1 MVQVKFEEHKN
12 AQASINYYTDGTI
25 ALQSYSTIV
34 VEVRTGWV
42 YVNGLYSATTR
53 KHIGWFA
60 RMLNLTYQDL
70 KHFYEN
76 DMIYNIYTGEIK
88 GKQ

>member
-1 MVQVKFEEHKN
+1 MVQVRFEEHKN
-12 AQASINYYTDGTI
+12 AQASINYYIDGTV
-25 ALQSYSTIV
+25 ALQSYSTII
-34 VEVRTGWV
+34 VEVRAGWI

-60 RMLNLTYQDL
+60 QMFNLTYQDL
-70 KHFYEN
+70 KSFYEN
-76 DMIYNIYTGEIK
+76 GVIYNIYTGEIK